1 MRTKILK
8 FDKIYCSPG
17 KTIRGASIVVED
29 GNIKSI
35 GDASENNAEV
45 VDLTDY
51 TAFPGLIDVHT
62 HLTFGPTRGGGGRSP
77 VVNMVLGQ
85 QSAKQTLE
93 VGVTT
98 VRDLNSTEFLD
109 VAMRDLVNMGALIGP
124 RMFVAGY
131 GLKITGGKQGAGRP
145 PTGGFADGPN
155 EVMKVVRQQVAAGV
169 DWIKIFGSTGGMD
182 DHSDLQTFTFE
193 EINAATKAAHNL
205 GKPVAFHTYCASAA
219 ADAVK
224 AGVDSIEHSIDL
236 EKDTIE
242 EMTRKKIFY
251 VPTIDHNRYYSE
263 HCEELGFSK
272 DSRSNFESAIDRLL
286 KTTKKAHLAG
296 VPIAMGS
303 DANFTMF
310 GENTRELEWFIKSGM
325 SVDETIATAT
335 TNGAALLRKDNVLGK
350 IAPGF
355 FADIIAVEGD
365 QTSDIKHLVNN
376 VKWVMKQ
383 GNVLVDRTKI

>member
-1 MRTKILK
+1 MRAKKLK
-8 FDKIYCSPG
+8 FDKIYCGPG
-17 KTIRGASIVVED
+17 KTISGAIVVEN
-29 GNIKSI
+29 GRIKSI
-35 GDASENNAEV
+35 GDAFENDAETI
-45 VDLTDY
+45 DLTDY

-62 HLTFGPTRGGGGRSP
+62 HLTFGPSRGGGGRSP

-85 QSAKQTLE
+85 QSGKQTLE

-109 VAMRDLVNMGALIGP
+109 VVMRDLVNMGAMIGP

-145 PTGGFADGPN
+145 PTGGFADGPD
-155 EVMKVVRQQVAAGV
+155 EVMKVVRQQIAAGV

-182 DHSDLQTFTFE
+182 DHSDFQTFTFS
-193 EINAATKAAHNL
+193 EISAATEAAHKL
-205 GKPVAFHTYCASAA
+205 GKPVAFHTYSAA
-219 ADAVK
+219 AASDAVK

-236 EKDTIE
+236 ENDTIK
-242 EMTRKKIFY
+242 EMARKKIFY

-263 HCEELGFSK
+263 HCDKLGFSK
-272 DSRSNFESAIDRLL
+272 ESKLSFDSAIPRLL
-286 KTTKKAHLAG
+286 QTTRKAHLAG

-310 GENTRELEWFIKSGM
+310 GENTRELEWFIRSGM
-325 SVDETIATAT
+325 SIDEAIATAT
-335 TNGAALLRKDNVLGK
+335 TKAAALLRKDNELGR

-355 FADIIAVEGD
+355 LADIIAVEGAP
-365 QTSDIKHLVNN
+365 TSDIRHLINN

-383 GNVLVDRTKI
+383 GSVLVDKTKI